1 MNDTAARRAGLA
13 VVVMAGLSLAM
24 APLNALARMR
34 TDDGRSDFDNPL
46 AHWWADPAMQ
56 TLRPLVDWSGPDTV
70 YETYGKFY
78 VFALLAVLAC
88 ATAVRRR
95 RPSTL
100 RFSERWGWRLTLTSY
115 VLMTVSLFVT
125 YWIANLD
132 LVFLA
137 VTLPVAAA
145 QHHRRDDAR
154 YRVGPERLPA
164 TSDRMGAGPI
174 VPVLAGTGHPVDTG
188 PGDVADDARL
198 GCRGLVAVENDPP
211 FRPRHT
217 AEHGHGL
224 ISATDVYA
232 TCGEP
237 LQVAPASVPRH
248 LGPARPA
255 HVEARF
261 GRHSRSC
268 RAGAL
273 VHVRMRQ
280 RPACCLTISLCCRS
294 SRISLTRC
302 DGHGL
307 SCS

>member
-95 RPSTL
+95 RPSPL

-137 VTLPVAAA
+137 VTLPSLLLSTI
-145 QHHRRDDAR
+145 
-154 YRVGPERLPA
+154 GE
-164 TSDRMGAGPI
+164 TM
-174 VPVLAGTGHPVDTG
+174 
-188 PGDVADDARL
+188 L
-198 GCRGLVAVENDPP
+198 GIGLVRSG
-211 FRPRHT
+211 FRPRLTGWVLALSFPFSQALVILSTQALGMWPTMLAWGAAGWSLWRTTPH
-217 AEHGHGL
+217 
-224 ISATDVYA
+224 
-232 TCGEP
+232 
-237 LQVAPASVPRH
+237 SVPVTQ
-248 LGPARPA
+248 PSTVTA
-255 HVEARF
+255 
-261 GRHSRSC
+261 
-268 RAGAL
+268 
-273 VHVRMRQ
+273 
-280 RPACCLTISLCCRS
+280 
-294 SRISLTRC
+294 
-302 DGHGL
+302 
-307 SCS
+307 